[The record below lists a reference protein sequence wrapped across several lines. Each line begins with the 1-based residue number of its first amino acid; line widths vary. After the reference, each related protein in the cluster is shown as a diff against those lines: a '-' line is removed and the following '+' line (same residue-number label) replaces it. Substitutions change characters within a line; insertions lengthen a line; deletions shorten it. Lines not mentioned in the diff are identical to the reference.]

1 MVRPNPRV
9 KLTVDDYMAT
19 PEGTRCQLLDGELIL
34 SASPSAKHQTVSA
47 EVFSDVRLF
56 VRERSAGRIWYAP
69 FGVIFSDTDVA
80 QPDIVFVS
88 NERAGIITGAN
99 IQGAPDL
106 LVEVI
111 SPSTARYDRGYK
123 MTLYWRHGVREYWI
137 VDPFAETVE
146 IFVPGESGMVPHSVY
161 SHGET
166 LASPLPAG
174 LAIDLEHVFSTE

>member
-9 KLTVDDYMAT
+9 KFTVEDYMAT
-19 PEGTRCQLLDGELIL
+19 PEGARYQLLDGELIL
-34 SASPSAKHQTVSA
+34 SASPSDRHQTVLLDLVL
-47 EVFSDVRLF
+47 EVRPFVTARRL
-56 VRERSAGRIWYAP
+56 GRMWVAP
-69 FGVIFSDTDVA
+69 FDVIFSDTDVA

-88 NERAGIITGAN
+88 NERAGIVTEAN

-123 MTLYWRHGVREYWI
+123 MQLYWSHGVLEYWI

-146 IFVPGESGMVPHSVY
+146 VFVPGESGMAPHSLY
-161 SHGET
+161 SRRET
-166 LASPLPAG
+166 LTSPLLAG
-174 LAIDLEHVFSTE
+174 LAIDLESVFSAE